1 MIDYDVIIPTHNH
14 AQFIEQCLTS
24 VVNQTIQPKT
34 IIIVNDNSTD
44 HSETLINKFI
54 STNKKINIV
63 LFNNKIQL
71 GPGQSRNIGISMSRS
86 KYLSFL
92 DSDDIWY
99 ANKIEE
105 QQKKFLEPNFDNL
118 GIVYCN
124 HVFIKNNKK
133 YFDLTTYQKSRLRG
147 YIFYNLFSGNK
158 ISGSCSSILCKRE
171 IFNSCGVFDKDYYY
185 VEDWEFFLRVAKKY
199 NFDFVDKYLLEI
211 RIHEKNRSKLLNYEI
226 LKQSRIKINQL
237 FNDKKTPIEMKIFLL
252 NELKISDFKI
262 YYNKLRQYR
271 LFRSIIKKSS
281 TLILYIFGA
290 KIHYKI
296 KLLCRKIIT
305 IIITKKFEKE
315 FR

>member
-1 MIDYDVIIPTHNH
+1 MIDYDVIVPTHNH
-14 AQFIEQCLTS
+14 AKFIEQSLTS
-24 VVNQTIQPKT
+24 IVNQTIQPKT

-54 STNKKINIV
+54 SANKKINIV

-105 QQKKFLEPNFDNL
+105 QQKRFLDPNFNNL
-118 GIVYCN
+118 GIVYCS
-124 HVFIKNNKK
+124 HVFINNNKK
-133 YFDLTTYQKSRLRG
+133 YFDLTTFQKAQLRG

-158 ISGSCSSILCKRE
+158 ISGSCSSVLCKRE
-171 IFNSCGVFDKDYYY
+171 IFNSCGVFNNDYHY
-185 VEDWEFFLRVAKKY
+185 VEDWEFFIRVAEKY
-199 NFDFVDKYLLEI
+199 NFDYVDKYLLEI
-211 RIHEKNRSKLLNYEI
+211 RIHDTNRSKLLNEKI
-226 LKQSRIKINQL
+226 LKQFKKKIDELCKNK
-237 FNDKKTPIEMKIFLL
+237 NTPIEIKKILI
-252 NELKISDFKI
+252 NELKISSFKTH
-262 YYNKLRQYR
+262 YNRLRQYR
-271 LFRSIIKKSS
+271 LFRSIIKNSS
-281 TLILYIFGA
+281 ALILYIFGN

-296 KLLCRKIIT
+296 KLLCRKILT

-315 FR
+315 FH